1 MLRILGACT
10 ACVLTLA
17 LGPGCADDAPL
28 PRPFPAIPAPTAAFG
43 ATSTSSTAYR
53 GLGAAAD
60 DEAEQPRWNACSAS
74 ALDEAEA
81 DDLPAIPPPEWANA
95 SSLILD

>member
-1 MLRILGACT
+1 
-10 ACVLTLA
+10 
-17 LGPGCADDAPL
+17 
-28 PRPFPAIPAPTAAFG
+28 
-43 ATSTSSTAYR
+43 
-53 GLGAAAD
+53 LGAAAD